1 MARAAKKKQHAK
13 PKPKSRGVSTPRRA
27 TARKKAV
34 AKAKPKV
41 AAKKKAVAKL
51 KAKPKAKAAS
61 KKKLAPAKRSAAKK
75 KAVAKRVAPKAKPKA
90 KAATLKK
97 KPVAKR
103 PAPKPVAKKSPVAR
117 KPSPPAFAA
126 QKANASARD
135 LLIFELV
142 RARAAVKAAVQG
154 LPSGGATRPIAPGK
168 WSPLEIVLHL
178 SERDRV
184 RLDEFDRALAGVPR
198 SWANLSDGEMAAVN
212 EAHLAPLRAHTWEEA
227 IRRMDSLR
235 AELMERI
242 SALPAQP
249 EHIFKPGH
257 AFGDMISS
265 LPGHD
270 RNHAMQIKNARIGG
284 RAPVEA

>member
-41 AAKKKAVAKL
+41 AAKKKVVAT
-51 KAKPKAKAAS
+51 KAKPKAKAAA
-61 KKKLAPAKRSAAKK
+61 KKKAAPAKRSAA
-75 KAVAKRVAPKAKPKA
+75 
-90 KAATLKK
+90 KK

-103 PAPKPVAKKSPVAR
+103 PAPKRA
-117 KPSPPAFAA
+117 PSPPAFAA

-242 SALPAQP
+242 TALPAEP